1 MFHPPEVGDKSS
13 SIGLHFSVS
22 FLPQRLNEAIILLNL
37 LLLILRNSVR
47 EGMIFVTMDDENLI
61 ARTNYSIRYEDYSD
75 DDEGDSDDEVEHRR
89 GTRPP
94 QTDPCD
100 TGHDEREPQ
109 PLIESSIVPGV
120 LYRGRTAN
128 NLRNTDAGPS
138 RIEAT
143 PDTTSNNAQIP
154 LLEPH
159 ATFFNRDRKN
169 KCVINFEPAMY
180 AFHTQWAMVKYHLY

>member
-1 MFHPPEVGDKSS
+1 
-13 SIGLHFSVS
+13 
-22 FLPQRLNEAIILLNL
+22 
-37 LLLILRNSVR
+37 
-47 EGMIFVTMDDENLI
+47 MIFVTMDNENLI

-75 DDEGDSDDEVEHRR
+75 DDEDGSDDEIEHRQEAR
-89 GTRPP
+89 SS
-94 QTDPCD
+94 QIDPCD
-100 TGHDEREPQ
+100 TGQDERESQ

-120 LYRGRTAN
+120 FYRGRTAN

-138 RIEAT
+138 RIEAA
-143 PDTTSNNAQIP
+143 PDVTSNTMQTP

-180 AFHTQWAMVKYHLY
+180 DFHMQ

>member
-1 MFHPPEVGDKSS
+1 MFHSPEAGNKSS
-13 SIGLHFSVS
+13 SVGLHLSVS
-22 FLPQRLNEAIILLNL
+22 SLPQKLHEAINLLNL
-37 LLLILRNSVR
+37 LLLILRDSVR

-75 DDEGDSDDEVEHRR
+75 DDDGNSDGETEHHR
-89 GTRPP
+89 GTRPA
-94 QTDPCD
+94 QIDPCD
-100 TGHDEREPQ
+100 QGQDEREPQ
-109 PLIESSIVPGV
+109 PLIESLTVPGV

-143 PDTTSNNAQIP
+143 PDVTGNSAQIP

-180 AFHTQWAMVKYHLY
+180 AFHTR

>member
-1 MFHPPEVGDKSS
+1 
-13 SIGLHFSVS
+13 
-22 FLPQRLNEAIILLNL
+22 
-37 LLLILRNSVR
+37 
-47 EGMIFVTMDDENLI
+47 MIFVTMDDDNLI

-75 DDEGDSDDEVEHRR
+75 GDGENSDDEVEHRQ

-94 QTDPCD
+94 QADPCD
-100 TGHDEREPQ
+100 TGQEDRESQ
-109 PLIESSIVPGV
+109 PLIESSIIPGV

-143 PDTTSNNAQIP
+143 PDAASSATQIP

-180 AFHTQWAMVKYHLY
+180 GFPCSSRFLPEKDYVLTKIVLDDSFSQSSSPRTWMTT

>member
-1 MFHPPEVGDKSS
+1 M
-13 SIGLHFSVS
+13 
-22 FLPQRLNEAIILLNL
+22 LNL
-37 LLLILRNSVR
+37 LLLILSNSVR

-61 ARTNYSIRYEDYSD
+61 SRTNYSIRYEDYSD
-75 DDEGDSDDEVEHRR
+75 DEDDSGDDIEHHR
-89 GTRPP
+89 GGRPP

-100 TGHDEREPQ
+100 TGQDEREPQ
-109 PLIESSIVPGV
+109 PLIESSVVPGMF
-120 LYRGRTAN
+120 YRGRTAN

-143 PDTTSNNAQIP
+143 PDIASNTAQTP

-180 AFHTQWAMVKYHLY
+180 AFHN

>member
-1 MFHPPEVGDKSS
+1 MFHSPEVGDKSS
-13 SIGLHFSVS
+13 SIGLHLSVS
-22 FLPQRLNEAIILLNL
+22 FLPKILHEAINLLNL

-75 DDEGDSDDEVEHRR
+75 DEGDSDDEIERRR
-89 GTRPP
+89 GSRPA
-94 QTDPCD
+94 QADPCD
-100 TGHDEREPQ
+100 QGQDEREPQ

-143 PDTTSNNAQIP
+143 PDVTSNSAQIP

-180 AFHTQWAMVKYHLY
+180 AFHTR

>member
-1 MFHPPEVGDKSS
+1 M
-13 SIGLHFSVS
+13 
-22 FLPQRLNEAIILLNL
+22 LNL

-75 DDEGDSDDEVEHRR
+75 DDEGDSDNEIEQHR

-94 QTDPCD
+94 QADPCD

-109 PLIESSIVPGV
+109 PLIESSVVPGV

-143 PDTTSNNAQIP
+143 PDVTSNNAQIP

-180 AFHTQWAMVKYHLY
+180 AFVLDGKW

>member
-13 SIGLHFSVS
+13 AIGLHLPVS
-22 FLPQRLNEAIILLNL
+22 FLPQRLHEAIILLNL

-75 DDEGDSDDEVEHRR
+75 DDEGDSDEEIEHRR

-94 QTDPCD
+94 QIDPCD
-100 TGHDEREPQ
+100 MGQDEREREPQ

-143 PDTTSNNAQIP
+143 PDVTSINAQIP

-180 AFHTQWAMVKYHLY
+180 AFNTR